1 MFAAALNQQL
11 RIVDN
16 KSYRKNKSIRV
27 IGKLD
32 SDGSPIFQSTQ
43 THRKIPK
50 TCYMKN
56 VLNEVVFLKDANVRK
71 YADMITREPSLM
83 AGAYTVRDLPILI
96 DNKEVVSQMG
106 EYRVSVDAQRSVKS
120 IQQASWGAFI
130 STFHRDTMFS
140 RKVHTLS
147 PGSMKLWCFERD
159 IGEVNLDSLE
169 DAESQM
175 RLVTGNPLGYDF
187 FLQEP
192 GDIIEHD
199 GGYAHFVM
207 TFNRRSSPYDQWSIL
222 VGWEINTAGQ
232 IHHGMLVDEPLLQG
246 SDGNLVLVSEQAYL
260 SACARSTR
268 LSSTLMQS
276 QVDNHAQFLQ
286 RQQENSLKKVY
297 KTAKVAKDK
306 ASRYSGLNHKKPAPS
321 LD

>member
-1 MFAAALNQQL
+1 
-11 RIVDN
+11 
-16 KSYRKNKSIRV
+16 
-27 IGKLD
+27 
-32 SDGSPIFQSTQ
+32 
-43 THRKIPK
+43 
-50 TCYMKN
+50 
-56 VLNEVVFLKDANVRK
+56 
-71 YADMITREPSLM
+71 
-83 AGAYTVRDLPILI
+83 
-96 DNKEVVSQMG
+96 
-106 EYRVSVDAQRSVKS
+106 
-120 IQQASWGAFI
+120 
-130 STFHRDTMFS
+130 MFS
-140 RKVHTLS
+140 QKVHTLS

-192 GDIIEHD
+192 KDIIEHD

-276 QVDNHAQFLQ
+276 QVDDHARFLQ
-286 RQQENSLKKVY
+286 RQQENS
-297 KTAKVAKDK
+297 
-306 ASRYSGLNHKKPAPS
+306 
-321 LD
+321 